1 MGRLLN
7 ISDAAN
13 LAVHALI
20 VIAREPDRRWSVTE
34 VATVLDVSEAHL
46 GKVLQRLVHQDFLRS
61 RRGPGGGF
69 EPGQPPDRGSLME
82 VITAIDGPFDGGG
95 WLLGRAPCQHR
106 KCLMGGPL
114 GKIQTILWTYLSTTK
129 LSDLVKAELHGPPP
143 CETGDLA
150 KL

>member
-20 VIAREPDRRWSVTE
+20 VIGKDPDRRWSVAE
-34 VATVLDVSEAHL
+34 VSGVLDVSETHL

-69 EPGQPPDRGSLME
+69 ELGRDPDSLSLME
-82 VITAIDGPFDGGG
+82 VITSIDGPFDGGG
-95 WLLGRAPCQHR
+95 CLLGRPLCQYKR
-106 KCLMGGPL
+106 CLMGGPL
-114 GKIQTILWTYLSTTK
+114 GNIQAILWNYLSTTR
-129 LSDLVKAELHGPPP
+129 LSDLVKADLHGPHAPDACLPP
-143 CETGDLA
+143 
-150 KL
+150 KP